1 MEKLQKIVLVE
12 PNKTARIVEMNLTLE
27 NMQKTVG
34 GLIQAVYPFEDEV
47 ALVCNDEGKIIGL
60 PLNRGLTDEK
70 GDIYDIVAGTF
81 FICGLSEDNFAGL
94 TDEQAD
100 LYLKKFLH
108 PQKFIRINGKII
120 AMEES

>member
-12 PNKTARIVEMNLTLE
+12 PNKTARIVEMNLSLE

-47 ALVCNDEGKIIGL
+47 ALVCNDEGKIMGL
-60 PLNRGLTDEK
+60 PLNRGLTDKK
-70 GDIYDIVAGTF
+70 GNIYDIVAGTF